1 MDEAASPELRD
12 PPTMD
17 PPAIFK
23 TTQKRRL
30 SQEEKSLI
38 QKKREEAAAL
48 REKRRSLSL
57 SSHPVSLNKDQKI
70 LVLKKREEA
79 VKLREKRRSLS
90 TSSMHITPKIATKT
104 SPKTSHNPVPTTNT
118 VKNVKNATK
127 TSPKPAPITSTV
139 KNAKNET
146 PATQRGHNI
155 AGVAA
160 DQHDIDVRNKAKYA
174 KICADAVAA
183 IEGELAVEALLKD
196 EAAEEQ
202 ARPGMKKLNTEKP

>member
-1 MDEAASPELRD
+1 
-12 PPTMD
+12 
-17 PPAIFK
+17 
-23 TTQKRRL
+23 
-30 SQEEKSLI
+30 
-38 QKKREEAAAL
+38 
-48 REKRRSLSL
+48 
-57 SSHPVSLNKDQKI
+57 
-70 LVLKKREEA
+70 
-79 VKLREKRRSLS
+79 
-90 TSSMHITPKIATKT
+90 MHITPKI
-104 SPKTSHNPVPTTNT
+104 
-118 VKNVKNATK
+118 ATK

-139 KNAKNET
+139 KNET